1 MHFLTMHPT
10 RSCLIPQTFVFCVFC
25 PVCSRLHKTSP
36 TTSTPRRRQWQEDF
50 GKMFAYFLLKF
61 RWQDGNQS
69 ICSLWWIWSYTSQR
83 RHTHH
88 LLSLWI
94 HKSNPPQKSTPMR
107 RRGQK
112 SPFPKTETSLQK
124 VFETE
129 TLTFFNKS
137 VQTWKEPVPDSLF
150 FIEIRGYSQQP
161 LA

>member
-10 RSCLIPQTFVFCVFC
+10 RSCLIPQTFVFCVFF
-25 PVCSRLHKTSP
+25 PVCSCLHKTSP
-36 TTSTPRRRQWQEDF
+36 TTSTPGRRQWQEDF

-112 SPFPKTETSLQK
+112 ALFLRQRLVYKRSLRPKHWPFLINQCRREKNLCKTHSFSLK
-124 VFETE
+124 YEATA
-129 TLTFFNKS
+129 S
-137 VQTWKEPVPDSLF
+137 S
-150 FIEIRGYSQQP
+150 R
-161 LA
+161 